1 MLTVK
6 EVAKELKLHPITV
19 YRLIQRGE
27 LKAIRLGKRQGIRID
42 EADLKNFI
50 KSKKYSRRKK

>member
-6 EVAKELKLHPITV
+6 EVAKFLKLHPITV
-19 YRLIQRGE
+19 YRLIAKGDI
-27 LKAIRLGKRQGIRID
+27 KAVRIGTRQGIRID

-50 KSKKYSRRKK
+50 KSKKYRRKN